1 MKILLDTNITV
12 DILSNREPFC
22 EASVAC
28 YENALLR
35 GDKIYISTVSVADV
49 MYLTRKHFADK
60 TEQFKTVFDFIRT
73 IKIAKVSQKDLFFAF
88 SGRMSDFEDAV
99 QAFCAKRHGVKYII
113 TRNVKDY
120 KLSPVMAIEPADF
133 IKLFGNK
140 N

>member
-1 MKILLDTNITV
+1 MKVLFDTNVVI
-12 DILSNREPFC
+12 DIIHNREAFY
-22 EASVAC
+22 ADSYKALHLAF
-28 YENALLR
+28 ENCTTC
-35 GDKIYISTVSVADV
+35 ISTTTITDSV
-49 MYLTRKHFADK
+49 YITRKVFTDSKAQK
-60 TEQFKTVFDFIRT
+60 QALSVFFSKFKLCAVKAQQ
-73 IKIAKVSQKDLFFAF
+73 IKAAF
-88 SGRMSDFEDAV
+88 LSPMSDFEDAV